1 MFGCEDGRLPELL
14 LLLELLEPLEFPLA
28 GFAASRLLMLNGDG
42 AFVAVLSSGFGL
54 VAVCC
59 DSVAV
64 TSAVALLLLFAFLAL
79 DFLAFCLD
87 GDDSFV
93 VNLRSCEDDDDDDGS
108 KDGVCSFGLF
118 FGSAAGGLLLLSV
131 FDSLSSSLLSS
142 CECWDFGLDDEDGDD
157 NEKLLFVLVKLAML
171 YEAERSLN

>member
-1 MFGCEDGRLPELL
+1 MFGWEDGRLPELL
-14 LLLELLEPLEFPLA
+14 LLLELLEPLELPLA

-42 AFVAVLSSGFGL
+42 AFAAVLSSGFGL

-93 VNLRSCEDDDDDDGS
+93 VNLRSCEDDDGS

-118 FGSAAGGLLLLSV
+118 FGSVAGGLLLLSV
-131 FDSLSSSLLSS
+131 FDSLSSSLFSS
-142 CECWDFGLDDEDGDD
+142 CECWDFGFDDDDGDD